1 MATWVDQLTVGVMR
15 SDSLGSAHEHRSP
28 MQLDITD
35 DAVSWVVQRG
45 GTAAVD
51 FIKPIG

>member
-1 MATWVDQLTVGVMR
+1 
-15 SDSLGSAHEHRSP
+15 